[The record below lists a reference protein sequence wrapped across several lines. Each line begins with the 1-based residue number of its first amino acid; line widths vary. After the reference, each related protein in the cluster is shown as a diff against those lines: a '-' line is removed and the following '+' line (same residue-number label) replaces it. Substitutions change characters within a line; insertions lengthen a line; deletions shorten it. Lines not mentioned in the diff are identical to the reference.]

1 MRDIR
6 EELVDLFK
14 SAMPEGD
21 ELVEV
26 VYVALSQSPEDAEGE
41 YNFTVGAGLKNGNQ
55 LRKQMLT
62 KAMEVF

>member
-6 EELVDLFK
+6 EELVDLLK
-14 SAMPEGD
+14 SALPEGD

-41 YNFTVGAGLKNGNQ
+41 CSFTVGAGLKNGNQ